1 MRRRFFE
8 GKKFPKE
15 KIQDCTEAVI
25 RDFVSQGGV
34 GIFEY
39 ILEKKEQI
47 RTGAFAV
54 KTPESDG
61 NEVKVLIVKIAD
73 RYFVGREEAISAA
86 RRETVTGWEITQI
99 KNNK

>member
-15 KIQDCTEAVI
+15 KIQDCTEAAI
-25 RDFVSQGGV
+25 RDFMSQSDV
-34 GIFEY
+34 EIFEY
-39 ILEKKEQI
+39 ILERKEQI

-73 RYFVGREEAISAA
+73 RYFVGKEKAINAAKRES
-86 RRETVTGWEITQI
+86 VKGWKITQI
-99 KNNK
+99 KNNQ